1 MKAEKTAQVAPNQG
15 GAGNHDGGRDTRG
28 ISRIV
33 WLEDGPYIASE
44 PVESTACVIDDKG
57 NVVQRPSCMVSKVER
72 RATADEVAEWR
83 IRP

>member
-33 WLEDGPYIASE
+33 WLEDGPH
-44 PVESTACVIDDKG
+44 
-57 NVVQRPSCMVSKVER
+57 RVER
-72 RATADEVAEWR
+72 ETEAEYAVIVKAAPEKATADEVMEWR